1 MPLSA
6 GAEVLSP
13 GPETDAV
20 ADARSKADHQLR
32 YNTAAARHRQRRV
45 GTLLG
50 LWTDG
55 LTVASCM
62 ESPLPAATS
71 WGMVGIRVYVRSD
84 INTYPDHS
92 PCSSVMSS
100 I

>member
-62 ESPLPAATS
+62 ESPLPTIPLVQASCLAYETTLLPLLPPANPQN
-71 WGMVGIRVYVRSD
+71 RQ
-84 INTYPDHS
+84 NN
-92 PCSSVMSS
+92 
-100 I
+100 